1 MSTKDIWLMKWLLLI
16 LAFPLTP
23 YVLAQDLRPP
33 PLSPEDL
40 ENYQFETR
48 DTSSGPIIEALSVG
62 QKYLLDKQRREIKD
76 LIARKLGI
84 LSLEGDKSDLSVL
97 QALYDRRAIRD
108 DQLMEWQAAG
118 VMFGDILVEEFG
130 LHWISYED
138 ELGASKALQWQDT
151 RNFVFPITVF
161 SKRLGFGE
169 KLDVEAIY
177 QKIKAD
183 IEAFKDYEQR
193 LGR

>member
-1 MSTKDIWLMKWLLLI
+1 MQWLVFIFI
-16 LAFPLTP
+16 LAASFA
-23 YVLAQDLRPP
+23 VGVIAADDSRPP

-40 ENYQFETR
+40 ENYQFENR
-48 DTSSGPIIEALSVG
+48 LEDQDTSPAPEIEPLSVG

-84 LSLEGDKSDLSVL
+84 LSLQGDKSDLKVL
-97 QALYDRRAIRD
+97 QALYDRGGLRD
-108 DQLMEWQAAG
+108 DQLPEWQAAG
-118 VMFGDILVEEFG
+118 VMFGDILVKEFG
-130 LHWISYED
+130 LHWVSYED
-138 ELGASKALQWQDT
+138 ELGASKALQFRDT

-183 IEAFKDYEQR
+183 IEAFKAYEQR
-193 LGR
+193 LSG